1 MVCMKIVHWNLHGRF
16 PSGATPCNSLEGIQ
30 GIAWISRLI
39 AFPIWFEA
47 QDALMSLCG
56 LWQVA
61 TWSTRNGFIPTAASW
76 KIPDKWRFY
85 SEIHLSMMDL
95 KKKNFAMFDSQRASG
110 RFWRKKWIWT
120 CNKGRMW
127 WIHRISCEHRHTPS
141 TREIL
146 CTNPVDILWLY
157 QFGWSGFRRKLDNKM
172 KKWIRRLKYDQPF
185 CFRWT
190 RHGYGSKLGHFFEW
204 SMLKLD

>member
-1 MVCMKIVHWNLHGRF
+1 MLWWVSAAFDRSPPDLPEMDLSRPRQAGRF
-16 PSGATPCNSLEGIQ
+16 PING
-30 GIAWISRLI
+30 
-39 AFPIWFEA
+39 
-47 QDALMSLCG
+47 
-56 LWQVA
+56 
-61 TWSTRNGFIPTAASW
+61 GFIRKFIYQW
-76 KIPDKWRFY
+76 WI
-85 SEIHLSMMDL
+85 L
-95 KKKNFAMFDSQRASG
+95 KKNFAMFDSQRASG

-157 QFGWSGFRRKLDNKM
+157 QFGWSGFRRKLDTPM